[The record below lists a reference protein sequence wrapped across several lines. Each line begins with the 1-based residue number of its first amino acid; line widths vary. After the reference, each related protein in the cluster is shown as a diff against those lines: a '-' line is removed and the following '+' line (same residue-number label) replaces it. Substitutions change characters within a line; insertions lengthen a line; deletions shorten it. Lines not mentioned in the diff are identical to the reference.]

1 MTRFALAAVFVVVV
15 ATLAPAAEPV
25 PELAALERRAVRPAG
40 AGFRWQEIPWHTD
53 AAAALADARKE
64 NRPLFVWM
72 AGGRDR
78 DGTPLERC

>member
-1 MTRFALAAVFVVVV
+1 MLALV
-15 ATLAPAAEPV
+15 ALLCAPPADPV
-25 PELAALERRAVRPAG
+25 PERAQLEAKAVRPAA
-40 AGFRWQEIPWHTD
+40 AGFRWQDIPWHTD
-53 AAAALADARKE
+53 AATALAEAKKE

>member
-1 MTRFALAAVFVVVV
+1 MPRFPLAAASLVVV
-15 ATLAPAAEPV
+15 ATLAPAADPV
-25 PELAALERRAVRPAG
+25 PEVRALEARAVRPAG

-53 AAAALADARKE
+53 AATALAEARKE